1 MATYTNEYLAE
12 KRRKTAYELV
22 RFQYQRNGSS
32 QWRDDATINKKVV
45 EGDRVI
51 IDLHFPCLRSTDKIT
66 KVRFFDNRG
75 IEAGVF
81 DANLSRRDDQTGLCR
96 LSLYLTEI

>member
-12 KRRKTAYELV
+12 KRRKIANELV

-32 QWRDDATINKKVV
+32 QWRDDATINKKAV
-45 EGDRVI
+45 EGDKVV
-51 IDLHFPCLRSTDKIT
+51 IDLHFPCLRVSDKIT
-66 KVRFFDNRG
+66 KVRFFDSRG

-81 DANLSRRDDQTGLCR
+81 DANLSRNNDQSGFCR
-96 LSLYLTEI
+96 MSLYLTEI